1 VSTTLGDMS
10 ARTTSSAPASD
21 VVERPAEPTSAGWRR
36 WVGDLAALTPLVVAV
51 VGLAARDGGRGLAG
65 TWLLALATAV
75 ALPAVLGEV
84 RRLPRVATW
93 VLGAWC
99 GALALGA
106 LFAVHREHMVLP
118 LLQYT
123 IAPVLVL
130 ATRRL
135 WRRPWAPA
143 VLLLVLVVGLG
154 RYQERA
160 WSVWWAKTD
169 VGGEGLWRPL
179 SWHNQSAALTG
190 MFGVW
195 FLGAALASTRLVRW
209 GLGVLAASAL
219 AGTWLSS
226 SRAGLAST
234 NMPGL
239 VALAMGWRSA
249 RARGESPW
257 RLVATATAL
266 VVLTAAMVTGL
277 LAMQSTGT
285 SSQPLASRTQSVEQ
299 NTRARVEHTQA
310 ALRMLADRPLVGQG
324 LGSYGAMM
332 REFND
337 PEGNLTSSAHDEY
350 VEAGAENGVLG
361 IGALL
366 AVLAGAA
373 WLGLGH
379 LRRPAAAAGP
389 DDLRAPMLVGAVA
402 AVALFLVH
410 SAVDFDWYYPVLSA
424 LAAIGLGTML
434 PARPRREPGR
444 VAAAAVAVPLAV
456 ALVAG
461 LAFAAGERRPDP
473 APWQDRALVAAGEAE
488 LADGDVAEAARLA
501 RTSLRWNPASPGAAS
516 LAARARFAEDGDVDA
531 LLAATSSDPVW
542 FSGRARAAMALAH
555 ADEVDAA
562 ADVLDD
568 LFADLAVYESW
579 GMSSTRLLAVEAEVA
594 VAARRSCAAAR
605 AVVAGRLGDADTGP
619 GTALASVAPAV
630 LAERL
635 ATEGCGEA

>member
-226 SRAGLAST
+226 SRAGLAAT
-234 NMPGL
+234 IMAGL

-389 DDLRAPMLVGAVA
+389 DDLRAPML
-402 AVALFLVH
+402 
-410 SAVDFDWYYPVLSA
+410 
-424 LAAIGLGTML
+424 AAIGLGTML

-555 ADEVDAA
+555 ADAVDAA